1 MSLFQSFLR
10 TFPKIRAFPNK
21 DNVLILVNKDI
32 LEMSLGKEMSLLLTV
47 DLHAPQRRYPF
58 ALVASLCS
66 GRLRDSLRMKA
77 VARIIVPPILT
88 AFTTCRRWWR
98 WWRRRQRCRHRTSTA
113 KSGKKSNP
121 PAFRESIMEAVACDG
136 KSTRGAAAAAR
147 TAPNH
152 RAVMWMTTRIC
163 ATPTTRRRI
172 GSRVPSL
179 G

>member
-1 MSLFQSFLR
+1 MQ
-10 TFPKIRAFPNK
+10 
-21 DNVLILVNKDI
+21 
-32 LEMSLGKEMSLLLTV
+32 
-47 DLHAPQRRYPF
+47 
-58 ALVASLCS
+58 
-66 GRLRDSLRMKA
+66 
-77 VARIIVPPILT
+77 
-88 AFTTCRRWWR
+88 
-98 WWRRRQRCRHRTSTA
+98 RTSPRFAANEGSRPDYRAANTH
-113 KSGKKSNP
+113 GFHHLP
-121 PAFRESIMEAVACDG
+121 PVVEVVEEAAALPSPNQHSKVGEEVQPARVPGEHHEAVACDG